1 MAKYC
6 VKGWDGIMEWNA
18 EYYSFEAKDETEAR
32 DIANRW
38 FLNEYLPDVLGDPQ
52 SYSDSDYPNEEDF
65 DTEEEYFKRL
75 TEIEEELTSEL
86 LWEFVEEEELI

>member
-6 VKGWDGIMEWNA
+6 VKGWDGVMEWNA

-38 FLNEYLPDVLGDPQ
+38 FLNEYLPDVFGDPQ
-52 SYSDSDYPNEEDF
+52 SYSSDYPDEEDF
-65 DTEEEYFKRL
+65 DTEEEYFERL

-86 LWEFVEEEELI
+86 LWEFVEEEEII